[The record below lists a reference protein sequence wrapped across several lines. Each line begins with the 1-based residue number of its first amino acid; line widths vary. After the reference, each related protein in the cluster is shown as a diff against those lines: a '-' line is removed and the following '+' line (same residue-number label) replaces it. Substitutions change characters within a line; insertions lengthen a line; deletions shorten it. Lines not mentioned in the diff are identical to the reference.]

1 MCIRDSFLV
10 LKEVTQIVL
19 HERGRRKPEMSWAQS
34 ISRRMK
40 CISNRGYGASL
51 AVAAAVS
58 VTAYVAHKYSSARQQ
73 RASQSKSE
81 LVANLRTREF
91 FFERTQETCTSTL
104 ISFLPS
110 MKERLFALIEP
121 PTLEQLRSAMSQTK
135 QEKLAVWDQ
144 RKYLTFART
153 IASIYAF
160 CLVNMLSRV
169 QVHILGRYLLD
180 ESVAKKQNNFD
191 RLEDITLSDGTRLEF
206 LASANY
212 FLSEG
217 LARLSEK
224 VIAACTVVL
233 AQWPLQKR
241 IGLDDL
247 KQIFNSVR
255 SVIEGENFEFLTSLS
270 SLLLPPEETPS
281 SSSSSSSSSSPSFSF
296 SLDDSLQQHAKLTR
310 LINETRD
317 AIESEPFESVLIE
330 CLNTE
335 FAELIS
341 HLRGEFSSPPS
352 NGIPIAEIFPRLDRQ
367 TEAVLDQEN
376 NDYLHQLSSSQMLS
390 EFVHEL
396 FLNDPSSSYD

>member
-1 MCIRDSFLV
+1 
-10 LKEVTQIVL
+10 
-19 HERGRRKPEMSWAQS
+19 MSWAQS
-34 ISRRMK
+34 INRKARCLS
-40 CISNRGYGASL
+40 SRGYGTSL
-51 AVAAAVS
+51 VVAAAVS
-58 VTAYVAHKYSSARQQ
+58 VSAYVAHKYVSARQH

-81 LVANLRTREF
+81 IVANLRTREF

-110 MKERLFALIEP
+110 LKERLFALIEP

-153 IASIYAF
+153 ITSIYAF

-169 QVHILGRYLLD
+169 QVHILGRYLLE
-180 ESVAKKQNNFD
+180 ESTAKKQNDFE

-206 LASANY
+206 LAVANY

-224 VIAACTVVL
+224 VISACTIVL

-241 IGLDDL
+241 IGLDGL
-247 KQIFNSVR
+247 KQIMSSVR
-255 SVIEGENFEFLTSLS
+255 SVIEGENLETLSSLA
-270 SLLLPPEETPS
+270 SLLLPPEDVSSLSPSPSSSAS
-281 SSSSSSSSSSPSFSF
+281 SSSSSYTNWS
-296 SLDDSLQQHAKLTR
+296 QQTKLTR

-317 AIESEPFESVLIE
+317 AIESEAFENVLIE

-341 HLRGEFSSPPS
+341 HLRGEFSSPPAATS
-352 NGIPIAEIFPRLDRQ
+352 GIPIAEIFPRLDRQ

-376 NDYLHQLSSSQMLS
+376 NDYLHQLSDSQMLN

-396 FLNDPSSSYD
+396 FLNDPSTSYE